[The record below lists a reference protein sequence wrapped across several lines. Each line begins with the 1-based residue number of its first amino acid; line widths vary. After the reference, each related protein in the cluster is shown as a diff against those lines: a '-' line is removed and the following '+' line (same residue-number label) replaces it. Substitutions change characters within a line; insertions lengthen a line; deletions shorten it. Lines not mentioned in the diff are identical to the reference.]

1 MICVKGVTFSYEKG
15 INVLD
20 DINIQF
26 ERQATAII
34 GQNGTGKTTL
44 VKLIKGLL
52 RPSLGAIY
60 IQDKDIAKC
69 TVADLAKTVG
79 LVFQNP
85 DDQIFKNNVLDE
97 VMFGPLNL
105 KIEKEKAKE
114 NAIEA
119 LGMVG
124 LEDQLKACPQD
135 LSFSD
140 RKLLCIASVI
150 AMKND
155 IIIFDEPTISQDQ
168 YGKNKISGIIR
179 GLKEKGKL
187 LITIMHDMDF
197 VAENFERTV
206 VLNQGKI
213 LMDGNTKDVF
223 SCTDILKEAH
233 VEPPHIAQLGFRV
246 GFEKAC
252 LSEEEFIHTFR

>member
-1 MICVKGVTFSYEKG
+1 MICLKGVSFSYEKG

-26 ERQATAII
+26 DKRATAII
-34 GQNGTGKTTL
+34 GQNGAGKTTL

-52 RPSLGAIY
+52 RPSSGAIY
-60 IQDKDIAKC
+60 IGDRDIAGR
-69 TVADLAKTVG
+69 TVADLARTVG

-105 KIEKEKAKE
+105 KIEKEKARE
-114 NAIEA
+114 NAMEA
-119 LGMVG
+119 LSMAG
-124 LEDQLKACPQD
+124 LNDQLKACPQD

-140 RKLLCIASVI
+140 RKLLCISSVI
-150 AMKND
+150 AMKTD

-168 YGKNKISGIIR
+168 YGKNKIKDIISL
-179 GLKEKGKL
+179 LKQKNKFV
-187 LITIMHDMDF
+187 ISIMHDMDF
-197 VAENFERTV
+197 VAENFERTI
-206 VLNQGKI
+206 VLNQGKL
-213 LMDGNTKDVF
+213 LMDGDTKDVF
-223 SCTDILKEAH
+223 SAVDILKKAH
-233 VEPPHIAQLGFRV
+233 VEPPHITQLGYRI
-246 GFEKAC
+246 GFQEAC

>member
-26 ERQATAII
+26 DKRATAII
-34 GQNGTGKTTL
+34 GQNGAGKTTL

-52 RPSLGAIY
+52 RPTMGAIY
-60 IQDKDIAKC
+60 IGDKDIAGQK
-69 TVADLAKTVG
+69 VAELARTAG

-105 KIEKEKAKE
+105 KMEKEKAEE

-124 LEDQLKACPQD
+124 LYDQLKECPQD

-140 RKLLCIASVI
+140 RKLLCIASVV
-150 AMKND
+150 AMKTD

-168 YGKNKISGIIR
+168 YGKNKIKDIIR
-179 GLKEKGKL
+179 ELKQKNKL
-187 LITIMHDMDF
+187 VMTITHDMDF
-197 VAENFERTV
+197 VAENFERTI
-206 VLNQGKI
+206 VLNRGQ
-213 LMDGNTKDVF
+213 LLVDDDTEVVF
-223 SCTDILKEAH
+223 SALDILKEAH
-233 VEPPHIAQLGFRV
+233 VEPPHIAQLGYRV
-246 GFEKAC
+246 GFQKAC
-252 LSEEEFIHTFR
+252 LSEEEFVRTFR